1 MGNPVT
7 VLTFERADGQRNFK
21 RLLRV
26 LNYSACN
33 ISQKKNTYQ
42 CQRAEEN
49 HDDDRCLKVL
59 VLDKPRM
66 ANLLS

>member
-7 VLTFERADGQRNFK
+7 VLTFVRADGQRNFK

-26 LNYSACN
+26 LNYLACN
-33 ISQKKNTYQ
+33 ICQKITDQ